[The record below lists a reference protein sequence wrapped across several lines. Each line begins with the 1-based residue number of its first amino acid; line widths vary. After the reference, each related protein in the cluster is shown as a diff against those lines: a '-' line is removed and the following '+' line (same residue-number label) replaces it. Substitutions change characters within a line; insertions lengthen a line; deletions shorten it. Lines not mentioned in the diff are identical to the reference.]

1 MRYAV
6 YVVIVA
12 AAALV
17 GAATFDRSDRDPA
30 SQRPPTTITIA
41 VRSLAEPAATTLAA
55 AWTAPA
61 HTTPASTRPSGDPST
76 TEAIIV
82 DASFP
87 PAASVTAS
95 TAPAELVDDD
105 AQATPLTPG
114 DLATQF
120 TLAAL
125 NDRYDTPLDDRRL
138 TLAAWATTDVS
149 AQWAERMTDAERTVD
164 TVRSASA
171 TTVSVTQVD
180 DTTWAATV
188 TAAVTESNA
197 DGPTTVIDHHLELSL
212 ATVPDGLRV
221 TAAAELVGP

>member
-1 MRYAV
+1 MPPRSTGPTPTPPV
-6 YVVIVA
+6 S
-12 AAALV
+12 
-17 GAATFDRSDRDPA
+17 GPRRPSPSPHATSTNPP
-30 SQRPPTTITIA
+30 QRHRRRPGPHQPT
-41 VRSLAEPAATTLAA
+41 
-55 AWTAPA
+55 
-61 HTTPASTRPSGDPST
+61 TTPASTHLPDDPPT
-76 TEAIIV
+76 PEAITS
-82 DASFP
+82 DRRSP
-87 PAASVTAS
+87 PALNVPAP

-105 AQATPLTPG
+105 VQATPLTPG
-114 DLATQF
+114 DVATQF

-138 TLAAWATTDVS
+138 TLAAWATPDVV
-149 AQWAERMTDAERTVD
+149 AQWAERLTDTQRDRD

-188 TAAVTESNA
+188 TAAVTESNV
-197 DGPTTVIDHHLELSL
+197 DGPTTVIDHQLELNL